1 MEPYQIFHKSHRHQ
15 LVLLVVLILYI
26 VLNIQTPSTL
36 AHLIDNIY
44 GNIAVILCAFYL
56 LANSNPVVG
65 VIALFAAYELIKRSS
80 YSTGTAAINKYL
92 PTEMKKGVH
101 LSAFNQ
107 FPVTLEEEVVKDM
120 APLISSGGPNSLHYK
135 PVMDDTHNA
144 MNVHD
149 TTSVI

>member
-15 LVLLVVLILYI
+15 LLLLVVLILYI
-26 VLNIQTPSTL
+26 VLNIQTPPTL

-56 LANSNPVVG
+56 LA
-65 VIALFAAYELIKRSS
+65 KRYSH
-80 YSTGTAAINKYL
+80 STGTTAIQKFL
-92 PTEMKKGVH
+92 PSEMKKGVH

>member
-15 LVLLVVLILYI
+15 LLLLVVLILYI
-26 VLNIQTPSTL
+26 VLNIQTPPTL

-56 LANSNPVVG
+56 LANSNPIVG

-80 YSTGTAAINKYL
+80 HSTGTTAIQKFL
-92 PTEMKKGVH
+92 PSEMKKGVH

-107 FPVTLEEEVVKDM
+107 FPVTLEEEVVKYM